1 MATANVALSSTLP
14 ESATELANDLSALWL
29 LICAFLVFFMQPG
42 FALLESGTVR
52 SKNTKNILLKNVI
65 DACVGAVS
73 WWAVGQ
79 AFAFA
84 WGNPCNANGFIGYS
98 GFFSSDAS
106 HENYFPLWIF
116 NYAFCATAST
126 IMSGAVAERT
136 QFRSYMVYTTA
147 MTSFIYPV
155 VAHWVWSR
163 SGWLSA
169 RRTACEPVDAPHDP
183 LFSST
188 NGMIDFA
195 GSGVVH
201 MVGGMAALIGA
212 ITVGPRIGRFSN
224 GHVVMFQHSNITQ
237 VVLGTLILWFGWYAF
252 NAGSTGCVLGEG
264 CMDIA
269 GRAATNTTLSIAAG
283 GLMCLTITIVV
294 GSPGDVSNLLNGILS
309 GAVSITASCA
319 FVEPYAAFVI
329 GVVGACVYTGASK
342 LLLRLRIDDPL
353 DASAVHYFSGVW
365 GVLAAGLFAREQYV
379 EAVYGYADGY
389 GVVYGGSGKQFG
401 VQLLGVVV
409 ISAWTAGLT
418 LVLFSCLRRVGW
430 LRVSKQAELEGLD
443 LSGSIGKGRLLGG
456 FVGRVF
462 SLHMFDKSSEAFSN
476 SDSVHDIDALEAYQ
490 NRLQRDE
497 ANASEYHI

>member
-1 MATANVALSSTLP
+1 MTHRSTLLGAP
-14 ESATELANDLSALWL
+14 LSETALALDDDLSALWL
-29 LICAFLVFFMQPG
+29 LICGFVVFLMQAG

-65 DACVGAVS
+65 DACVGAVA

-84 WGNPCNANGFIGYS
+84 WGNPCNANGFIGYY
-98 GFFSSDAS
+98 GFFSSDSS

-126 IMSGAVAERT
+126 IVSGAVAERT
-136 QFRSYMVYTTA
+136 QFRSYMIYTTA

-155 VAHWVWSR
+155 VAHWVWSE

-169 RRTACEPVDAPHDP
+169 RRKPCESAYAPYSP
-183 LFSST
+183 LFSGT

-201 MVGGMAALIGA
+201 MVGGMAALVGA
-212 ITVGPRIGRFSN
+212 IMVGPRIGRFAN
-224 GHVVMFQHSNITQ
+224 GHVVCFQHSNIAQ

-252 NAGSTGCVLGEG
+252 NSGSTGCVLGEG

-269 GRAATNTTLSIAAG
+269 GRAAANTTLSIAAG
-283 GLMCLTITIVV
+283 GLMCLTITIVL

-329 GVVGACVYTGASK
+329 GVVGASVYMGASK
-342 LLLRLRIDDPL
+342 LLLRLGIDDPL
-353 DASAVHYFSGVW
+353 DASSVHYFSGVW
-365 GVLAAGLFAREQYV
+365 GVIATGLFAREQYV
-379 EAVYGYADGY
+379 EEVYGYANGY
-389 GVVYGGSGKQFG
+389 GVMYGGPGKQFG
-401 VQLLGVVV
+401 IQLLGVVV
-409 ISAWTAGLT
+409 ISAWTAGLA
-418 LVLFSCLRRVGW
+418 LVLFFCLRRLGW
-430 LRVSKQAELEGLD
+430 LRVSKEAELEGLD
-443 LSGSIGKGRLLGG
+443 LAESIGKGRLFGG
-456 FVGRVF
+456 LAGRIF
-462 SLHMFDKSSEAFSN
+462 SVHMFEKNSEAFSN
-476 SDSVHDIDALEAYQ
+476 SASSHDMDALEAYRK
-490 NRLQRDE
+490 RLQNDQQNTE
-497 ANASEYHI
+497 SYQI